1 MPLGAIIN
9 TVLGVGTSIYQGQQQ
24 ANAAKEA
31 NKLAEQQAEAQ
42 FERAE
47 KEWEIDIMT
56 RTANWAWEYAQY
68 EAQIYQE
75 KQQKSDYEWRQGKLI
90 DAAIDNL
97 AVNQDALLDRYV
109 SEENLRATQEGMAL
123 NNTMDKLTA
132 DSNEAARQ
140 YMTQIRQTG
149 LQSQAL
155 MQQTS
160 RESQEL
166 MQSLTLSMQKDYLER
181 DMANIAAVID
191 DNATKARSVSRQGGS
206 ASSQRLAMNKA
217 QELGRTFGML
227 KLADQDRDSRVAL
240 LNQAMQGERA
250 TQMGQYALAME
261 DAANKIKFTGNTF
274 SRDGQYQLDVFNKLT
289 IPGFELANKQG
300 KRDLQSLYIQ
310 TQSTIDEASM
320 PFRESIFFMPRQP
333 IAGLKPEYF
342 APTKIYEPTGLD
354 LAFNAISAGVQGA
367 MQFSYQKPGGGLGF
381 Y

>member
-1 MPLGAIIN
+1 MPLGAIIGG
-9 TVLGVGTSIYQGQQQ
+9 VLGIGTSIYQGQQQ
-24 ANAAKEA
+24 ARAAKEA

-75 KQQKSDYEWRQGKLI
+75 KQQKADYEWRQGKLI

-140 YMTQIRQTG
+140 YMTQIRQAG

-155 MQQTS
+155 IQQTS

-181 DMANIAAVID
+181 DMQNIAAVID
-191 DNATKARSVSRQGGS
+191 GNTVKARSVARQGGS
-206 ASSQRLAMNKA
+206 NTSQRLAKNKA
-217 QELGRTFGML
+217 QELGRTYGML
-227 KLADQDRDSRVAL
+227 MLADRDRDSRVAL
-240 LNQAMQGERA
+240 LNQSMQGERA
-250 TQMGQYALAME
+250 NQMGQYALAMG
-261 DAANKIKFTGNTF
+261 DAADRMKYTNNKYN
-274 SRDGQYQLDVFNKLT
+274 RDGQYTLDVFNKLT

-300 KRDLQSLYIQ
+300 QRDLQSLYIQ
-310 TQSTIDEASM
+310 TQSAIDEASM
-320 PFRESIFFMPRQP
+320 PFRESIFFTPRQP

-342 APTKIYEPTGLD
+342 APTKIYEPSGFD
-354 LAFNAISAGVQGA
+354 LAFNAINAGVQGA
-367 MQFSYQKPGGGLGF
+367 MQFSYQKKTGGLGF